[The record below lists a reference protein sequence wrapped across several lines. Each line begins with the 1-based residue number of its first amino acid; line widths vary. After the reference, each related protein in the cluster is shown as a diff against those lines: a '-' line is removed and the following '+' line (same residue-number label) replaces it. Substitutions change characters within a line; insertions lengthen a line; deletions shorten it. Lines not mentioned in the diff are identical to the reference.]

1 MSAIASFYV
10 VPGEHLTDIV
20 AAATPAPGGWFRPAR
35 DRFWDVLRAS
45 GRELE
50 TFAWSGW
57 VFNTLDLYLESRHGL
72 LYANFGDAVASRQL
86 SPGARLGLARS
97 PGGRGRRLAGGTRWR
112 RIRSRRRHGVC
123 RQRARPRRRRGRSG
137 GGASG
142 ADHPESVARRGIV
155 RIDRDP
161 IRRLAVPLFVRGDRE
176 LPQPCASMSR
186 SGML

>member
-10 VPGEHLTDIV
+10 VPDEHLTDIV

-35 DRFWDVLRAS
+35 NRFRDVLRAS

-86 SPGARLGLARS
+86 PQARGSDWLVLPAAAAADLLAALDGVECEAGDVTAFVASEHGPGDAVDGAGAVQAALTTLKAWLAEVS
-97 PGGRGRRLAGGTRWR
+97 
-112 RIRSRRRHGVC
+112 S
-123 RQRARPRRRRGRSG
+123 
-137 GGASG
+137 
-142 ADHPESVARRGIV
+142 ESIGILSV
-155 RIDRDP
+155 
-161 IRRLAVPLFVRGDRE
+161 G
-176 LPQPCASMSR
+176 
-186 SGML
+186 